1 MMIWRST
8 LRAGFLVQL
17 PEMEPQFARAL
28 ADQVATGLTGRGSCQ
43 ISPQGRLFA
52 SFGLTSDEADSGAI
66 ISAYAAELLKHLRLP
81 ANALLA
87 YGVNQIE
94 PRSELLDKTDRAIQ
108 ALGLRALNPPDFR

>member
-17 PEMEPQFARAL
+17 PDMEPQFARAL
-28 ADQVATGLTGRGSCQ
+28 ADQVATGLTGRGSCR

-52 SFGLTSDEADSGAI
+52 SFGLTSAEAESGAI
-66 ISAYAAELLKHLRLP
+66 VAAYADDLLSHLSLP
-81 ANALLA
+81 ADALLS
-87 YGVNQIE
+87 YGVNQVE

-108 ALGLRALNPPDFR
+108 SLGLRVLNSPDFR